1 MNPEQQPE
9 PLRPPTSDLASG
21 ITDRGTQPAEPL
33 LELMQSWRA
42 GLGVVRRRKF
52 LWLVLCL
59 FTPGWLLAIYN
70 WAALPLARPW
80 QLALVAATG
89 LILIALPAAALWL
102 VFRAID
108 VKLLLTAQG
117 YTSAMC
123 WALLGVWLPHQMIW
137 WVIPLESATL
147 EGALAALRFVTADVI
162 FSGSTLWLGAVLNR
176 TQALR
181 VSRKLR

>member
-1 MNPEQQPE
+1 MRPEQHPAS
-9 PLRPPTSDLASG
+9 LRPPNADLPNGPAEG
-21 ITDRGTQPAEPL
+21 GTQPAEPL

-42 GLGVVRRRKF
+42 ALGVLPRRKF
-52 LWLVLCL
+52 LWLVLCI
-59 FTPGWLLAIYN
+59 FTPGWLIALYN

-89 LILIALPAAALWL
+89 LILIALPSAALWL

-108 VKLLLTAQG
+108 VKLLLTAKG
-117 YTSAMC
+117 YTSAIC
-123 WALLGVWLPHQMIW
+123 WALLGVWLPYQMIW

-147 EGALAALRFVTADVI
+147 EGALAALRFVVADLI
-162 FSGSTLWLGAVLNR
+162 FSGSSLWIGAVLNR

-181 VSRKLR
+181 VSRELQ